1 MRTHARELFVTALVF
16 LAGVCLI
23 AMACSWDIV
32 TKGEVNGDDAKV
44 IDAYESGHF
53 GDTFP
58 DSLFFKLFSEIE
70 INGVTYDFVE
80 MEVGELL
87 DGDAGAND
95 TLFVDHTP

>member
-1 MRTHARELFVTALVF
+1 MRTHARELFVCALVLIAGLF
-16 LAGVCLI
+16 LF

-44 IDAYESGHF
+44 LDAYESGHTD
-53 GDTFP
+53 DTFP

-87 DGDAGAND
+87 DGDSGAND
-95 TLFVDHTP
+95 TLIVNHVP